1 MCLPQMAIYA
11 DKERGR
17 YPVWQSL
24 DHVNFLPGSGIVFV
38 TVTVSITA
46 LLRDIPADMNDTQG
60 DFSLRV
66 EGMEDSDVQNEVMEV
81 LRAMYPNTTVPD
93 PVAFHFKR
101 WNADPL
107 FRGSYSNWPAS
118 FVSGHGKN
126 LRATVDQ
133 RLWFAGEATSL
144 KYYGA
149 CFYSSSS
156 GCVYS

>member
-1 MCLPQMAIYA
+1 MAIYA

-17 YPVWQSL
+17 YPIWQSL
-24 DHVNFLPGSGIVFV
+24 DHVDFLPGSGIVFV
-38 TVTVSITA
+38 TVTVSTTAPLRA
-46 LLRDIPADMNDTQG
+46 LLADRNDTQG
-60 DFSLRV
+60 DFSLRI
-66 EGMEDSDVQNEVMEV
+66 EGMEDSDVQDEVMEV
-81 LRAMYPNTTVPD
+81 LRAMYPNMTVPD

-118 FVSGHGKN
+118 FVPGQGEN

-149 CFYSSSS
+149 FFTRHAR
-156 GCVYS
+156 GVFIHDGEI